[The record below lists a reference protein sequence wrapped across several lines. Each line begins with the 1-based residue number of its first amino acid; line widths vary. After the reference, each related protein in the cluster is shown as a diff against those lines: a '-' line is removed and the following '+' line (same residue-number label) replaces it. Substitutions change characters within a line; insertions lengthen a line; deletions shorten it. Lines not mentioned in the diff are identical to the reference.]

1 MALTATANVSTREV
15 ALSSLEM
22 RACHILSKDPNQLN
36 IFYAVHPKKPSNPI
50 AIFSPFISD
59 IVTGRNCKKCLCFC
73 RTYND
78 TCQMYELVA
87 LELAQMKSL
96 FPTSTHPEVEL
107 YGSKIRTCEKFDA
120 CTSESVKKRIVESFT
135 KPDGA
140 VRIVIST
147 VAFAM
152 GIDVPNLHTVIHWG
166 APSDIECY
174 VQETGRGGRD
184 GKATTAVLYCSKTEV
199 TRDGH
204 MQDSMRSYCLN
215 TMLCRRQ
222 QLMAQF
228 SEAGSVATPVYM
240 HMCCDVCAKQCT
252 CESCDVD
259 APLSKKEVQ
268 NFEQLSDT
276 EDNTE
281 SPNVLSND
289 QRRELE
295 SKLLKLRM
303 DLYSTDPSCAL
314 VGASILSGMTSKT
327 IRLIVKNCLIIRT
340 VKDVQSLGITSPEYA
355 TTVFKIVSEFCTIHN
370 GNTYA

>member
-15 ALSSLEM
+15 VLSSLEM
-22 RACHILSKDPNQLN
+22 RACHILSRDPNQLN
-36 IFYAVHPKKPSNPI
+36 IFYAVLPKPPNPI

-59 IVTGRNCKKCLCFC
+59 LVSSRSCKKCLCFC

-78 TCQMYELVA
+78 TCQIYEMVA
-87 LELAQMKSL
+87 LELAQKKSL
-96 FPTSTHPEVEL
+96 FPMSTHPEVEL

-152 GIDVPNLHTVIHWG
+152 GIDVPNIHTVIHWG

-184 GKATTAVLYCSKTEV
+184 GKATTAVLYCNKTENV
-199 TRDGH
+199 QDRH
-204 MQDSMRSYCLN
+204 MQESMRSYCM
-215 TMLCRRQ
+215 TMRCRRQ

-228 SEAGSVATPVYM
+228 NESGSVATPVYM
-240 HMCCDVCAKQCT
+240 HMCCDVCAEQCT

-259 APLSKKEVQ
+259 APLSKKEIEI
-268 NFEQLSDT
+268 FEHLSDA
-276 EDNTE
+276 ESNTE
-281 SPNVLSND
+281 CPNVLSID
-289 QRRELE
+289 QRQQLQE
-295 SKLLKLRM
+295 KLFKLRA
-303 DLYSTDPSCAL
+303 DLLSTDPSCAL
-314 VGASILSGMTSKT
+314 VGAGILSGLTNKT
-327 IRLIVKNCLIIRT
+327 IKLIVKNCLMIKT
-340 VKDVQSLGITSPEYA
+340 VEDVQSFGITSPEYA
-355 TTVFKIVSEFCTIHN
+355 TVVFKIVSEFST
-370 GNTYA
+370 TYNRKHT